1 MAAPVVAVSGASGK
15 TGYRIAEELL
25 AVGVQ
30 PRLLLRSDSAVPT
43 SLSGCEQVRLN
54 IANEPALDQALC
66 GVEALI
72 IATGAR
78 PSIDLSGPMRVDA
91 WGVKHQVEGCQRNNV
106 NRVVLVSSLCAGR
119 WRHPLNLFGLIL
131 LWKRMGER
139 ALERSGL
146 DWTVVRPGGLSERES
161 GLESEG
167 IRLTGPDQQEKN
179 SIPRRLVARFC
190 VDALKT
196 PGSIGRIL
204 EITSGENVPQVALN
218 DALALDGPK

>member
-1 MAAPVVAVSGASGK
+1 
-15 TGYRIAEELL
+15 
-25 AVGVQ
+25 
-30 PRLLLRSDSAVPT
+30 
-43 SLSGCEQVRLN
+43 
-54 IANEPALDQALC
+54 
-66 GVEALI
+66 
-72 IATGAR
+72 
-78 PSIDLSGPMRVDA
+78 
-91 WGVKHQVEGCQRNNV
+91 
-106 NRVVLVSSLCAGR
+106 
-119 WRHPLNLFGLIL
+119 
-131 LWKRMGER
+131 MGER

-190 VDALKT
+190 VDALKA

-218 DALALDGPK
+218 DALALDGPR